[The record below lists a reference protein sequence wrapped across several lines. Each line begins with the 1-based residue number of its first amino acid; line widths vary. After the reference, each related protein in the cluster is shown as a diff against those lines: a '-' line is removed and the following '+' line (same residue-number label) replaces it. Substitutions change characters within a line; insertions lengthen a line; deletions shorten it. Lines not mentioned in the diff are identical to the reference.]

1 MAGRAHRR
9 WPASIN
15 PHLLITAQTAFD
27 PAHPEVGAE
36 TVNRPLRRVGHQVGR
51 LRRDRI
57 LDEARSN
64 CDPLHLVRLF
74 GIHPRTAI
82 TYLYAAHP
90 GRFRPDVI
98 AP

>member
-1 MAGRAHRR
+1 MLVFYVFAALAEFIRALIVPGNNESLDAARARGARR
-9 WPASIN
+9 
-15 PHLLITAQTAFD
+15 
-27 PAHPEVGAE
+27 G
-36 TVNRPLRRVGHQVGR
+36 RPLAMTDEQVGHA
-51 LRRDRI
+51 RDRI

-82 TYLYAAHP
+82 THLYAAHP